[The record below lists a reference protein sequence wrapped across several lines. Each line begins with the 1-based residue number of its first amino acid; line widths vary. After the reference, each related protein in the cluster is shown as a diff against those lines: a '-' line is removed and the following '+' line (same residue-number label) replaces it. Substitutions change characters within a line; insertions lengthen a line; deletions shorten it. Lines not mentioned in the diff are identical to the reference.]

1 MTGND
6 SRLATSANFNR
17 YGLGC
22 CRAGRLCDM
31 TGLSHPTLLLN
42 DGNSIPVVGL
52 GVWQTPAEETRQ
64 AVEAALTTGY
74 RHVDTAA
81 AYKNEP
87 EVGQALKAAADK
99 GIAREDVFLV
109 TKLWNAEHGYDKAL
123 KAFDAS
129 AKRLDVDYVDLYLIH
144 WPMPEVNQ
152 FVDTFKALA
161 TLRDEGRVRSIGV
174 SNFAPEHLRTLVD
187 GTGIVPAVNQVELH
201 PRFPQQELRE
211 VHAEL
216 GIATEAWSPLGQGA
230 LLSDPTVVGVA
241 EAHGKTPA
249 QVLIRWHLQLGNI
262 VIPKSVNPDRI
273 ASNFDVFDFELTAQ
287 DIESIATLDDGTRL
301 GPDPRTFNWTG

>member
-1 MTGND
+1 M
-6 SRLATSANFNR
+6 
-17 YGLGC
+17 
-22 CRAGRLCDM
+22 
-31 TGLSHPTLLLN
+31 
-42 DGNSIPVVGL
+42 
-52 GVWQTPAEETRQ
+52 GVWQTPAEETRR
-64 AVEAALTTGY
+64 AVEAALATGY
-74 RHVDTAA
+74 RHIDTAA
-81 AYKNEP
+81 AYRNET
-87 EVGQALKAAADK
+87 EVGQGLTAAADK
-99 GIAREDVFLV
+99 GVAREDVFLV
-109 TKLWNAEHGYDKAL
+109 TKLWNSEHGYDKAL
-123 KAFDAS
+123 KAFDGS
-129 AKRLDVDYVDLYLIH
+129 AERLGVDYVDLYLTH

-161 TLRDEGRVRSIGV
+161 ALRDEGRVRSIGV
-174 SNFAPEHLRTLVD
+174 SNFAPEHLRTLVE

-230 LLSDPTVVGVA
+230 LLSDPTVVAVA

-287 DIESIATLDDGTRL
+287 DIESIATLEDGTRM